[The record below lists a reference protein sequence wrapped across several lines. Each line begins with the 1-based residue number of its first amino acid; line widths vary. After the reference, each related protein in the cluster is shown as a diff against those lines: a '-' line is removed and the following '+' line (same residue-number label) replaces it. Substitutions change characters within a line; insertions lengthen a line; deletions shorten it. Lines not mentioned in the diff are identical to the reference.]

1 MCLSLVY
8 LPILLDEKQN
18 KNKMEDLIRDQRRK
32 KIPRTGVAIW
42 TASHGSGDMSC
53 CNLLIGGDVRKW
65 KTLITESKRPKYTK
79 IY

>member
-18 KNKMEDLIRDQRRK
+18 KNKMEEEKRSEKK

-42 TASHGSGDMSC
+42 TASDGSGDRVKKQLSA
-53 CNLLIGGDVRKW
+53 
-65 KTLITESKRPKYTK
+65 
-79 IY
+79 